1 MYYYGIDIGGTT
13 IKCGLFEENGH
24 LLKVNEIPTRKEE
37 CGKYI
42 LPDIADYIE
51 KNNLEFGL
59 KKEDIAGVGL
69 GVPGSVSD
77 DGVVNKCIN
86 LGWGVVNVSKEFT
99 KLTGIS
105 SKVGNDAN
113 MAALGEYYKGSGKN
127 YKSMVFV
134 TIGTGVGGGIII
146 DGKPLNG
153 VNGAA
158 CEIGHL
164 PIVKEDVGQCNC
176 GKRGCLEQVASA
188 TGIVR
193 KARELTAREDLTAKD
208 VFDLA
213 MAGDKKCIEAINY
226 SLSYLAK
233 GLACI
238 SCAID
243 PEVYVIGGGVSKAG
257 DYLIDIVSDYY
268 KKDAFHPSRD
278 TKIVLASLGN
288 DAGMY
293 GAAFLAGCITL
304 N

>member
-69 GVPGSVSD
+69 GVPGSVTD

-99 KLTGIS
+99 KLTGIP

-158 CEIGHL
+158 CEIVHL

-193 KARELTAREDLTAKD
+193 KARKLIARKDLTAKD

-213 MAGDKKCIEAINY
+213 KAGDKQCIEAINY

-293 GAAFLAGCITL
+293 GAAFLAGCMTL